1 MPHRAGKQLTETIV
15 KQLERIEYFCTAENI
30 SSNLAVHEM
39 RKTFKRIRALLR
51 FYNAFPEEF
60 SLDYNLQIKYFARAL
75 THLRESYVNLQI
87 FEKITAGNK
96 MIPERKIRAAREL
109 FAEKNREVVE
119 KGFFAAEGCDTILKF
134 TRTLANQIQNDS
146 LPVPSQLQ
154 FTAELED
161 SYLKSFHIYQE
172 LTVFSNPE
180 MIHELRKKLKQL
192 YYQFDFIRYV
202 HPRFFRLKTYHLNNI
217 TEQLGEDHDLYIFL
231 EDLKNTRHDFTNM
244 EFEII
249 ENKVQHLREV
259 NQVKLFPRLK
269 QFFVDSPDV
278 FNQKTESIFKLQIV
292 SSQKDRI
299 I

>member
-1 MPHRAGKQLTETIV
+1 MPHRAGKQLTETIA

-30 SSNLAVHEM
+30 SPNLAVHEM
-39 RKTFKRIRALLR
+39 RKTFKRVRALLR
-51 FYNAFPEEF
+51 FYNAFPDEF
-60 SLDYNLQIKYFARAL
+60 SPDFNLQIKYFAKAL
-75 THLRESYVNLQI
+75 THLRESFVNLQI
-87 FEKITAGNK
+87 FERITAGNT

-119 KGFFAAEGCDTILKF
+119 KGFFAAEGCDTIMKF
-134 TRTLANQIQNDS
+134 TGTLAAQMVDVT

-161 SYLKSFHIYQE
+161 SYLKSYQIYQE

-217 TEQLGEDHDLYIFL
+217 TEQLGEDHDLFVFL
-231 EDLKNTRHDFTNM
+231 VELKSGFLDFDNIDLQ
-244 EFEII
+244 IL
-249 ENKVQHLREV
+249 ENQVQHHREL
-259 NQVKLFPRLK
+259 NLMKLTPRLK
-269 QFFVDSPDV
+269 QFFKDLPEE
-278 FNQKTESIFKLQIV
+278 FNLKMKKIFKV
-292 SSQKDRI
+292 EV
-299 I
+299 